1 MSRAT
6 MSYPRNAQ
14 PTSTSATPIAIAT
27 NQISLLRAT
36 CLRVGLKPMV
46 QYRLAGAISC
56 ALLVAS
62 VAVMRRTLLSFAIAA
77 FLLGFGAPAVVHGAP
92 SATTIPPTTIP
103 PTTVVGA
110 TTTTS
115 TTSTSSTTTTTL
127 PSAVTTVPEGCALPP
142 VAQAVFI
149 GVITKRDAV
158 SATFKVSQVRAGSL
172 EGYLTNDSTEVRY
185 GADAKYLDKGKAYIV
200 GVALDSVTL
209 KLSSTIRDAA
219 EIFGGAEVVGSTKQ
233 CPKFDAAARTL
244 HIDGTSISSGL
255 FDKFFDQPLR
265 LVVVLILPTLL
276 VVMLLVGLVW
286 FRRGTRR

>member
-1 MSRAT
+1 
-6 MSYPRNAQ
+6 
-14 PTSTSATPIAIAT
+14 
-27 NQISLLRAT
+27 
-36 CLRVGLKPMV
+36 
-46 QYRLAGAISC
+46 
-56 ALLVAS
+56 
-62 VAVMRRTLLSFAIAA
+62 MRRTVLSFAFVAI
-77 FLLGFGAPAVVHGAP
+77 FLGFTTSSAVLGAP
-92 SATTIPPTTIP
+92 SGTTVV
-103 PTTVVGA
+103 PTTVVSPVTLVGD
-110 TTTTS
+110 TTTS
-115 TTSTSSTTTTTL
+115 TISTTTTSTTTTTL

-142 VAQAVFI
+142 VAQAVFV

-185 GADAKYLDKGKAYIV
+185 GADAKYLNKGEQYIV

-265 LVVVLILPTLL
+265 LLIVLVLPTLL
-276 VVMLLVGLVW
+276 VVMALVGLVW
-286 FRRGTRR
+286 FRRGTRH

>member
-1 MSRAT
+1 
-6 MSYPRNAQ
+6 
-14 PTSTSATPIAIAT
+14 
-27 NQISLLRAT
+27 
-36 CLRVGLKPMV
+36 MV
-46 QYRLAGAISC
+46 QYCLAGAISC

-62 VAVMRRTLLSFAIAA
+62 VAVMRRTLLSFAFVAC
-77 FLLGFGAPAVVHGAP
+77 FVGFGAPAVVQGAP
-92 SATTIPPTTIP
+92 SATTIPPTTL
-103 PTTVVGA
+103 VGA

-115 TTSTSSTTTTTL
+115 STTTSSTTTTTL

-142 VAQAVFI
+142 VAQAVFV

-265 LVVVLILPTLL
+265 LAVVLILPTLL
-276 VVMLLVGLVW
+276 VVMSLVGLVW
-286 FRRGTRR
+286 FRRGIRR